1 MNLISI
7 VSIVA
12 LPLFVGAVITHG
24 LVKKVAV
31 YDEFI
36 SGARSGIGLAFRVM
50 PYIIGMV
57 FAIDIF
63 KASGCFDYISAF
75 IGPVLNSIG
84 IPPEVLP
91 LALMRPFS
99 GGASLGLLAGIF
111 TRYGPDSYVGRVS
124 STMMGSSE
132 TLFYTV
138 ALYFGSVGVTKTR
151 YTIPVGLAVEV
162 VGLIASCLV
171 CRFMFQ

>member
-1 MNLISI
+1 MNAISLF
-7 VSIVA
+7 SLLA
-12 LPLFVGAVITHG
+12 LPVFVAAVIVHG
-24 LVKKVAV
+24 MVKKVAV

-75 IGPVLNSIG
+75 LGPFMNAIG
-84 IPPEVLP
+84 IPPEILP

-99 GGASLGLLAGIF
+99 GGASLGLLAGLF
-111 TRYGPDSYVGRVS
+111 TQYGPDSYVGRVGG
-124 STMMGSSE
+124 TMMGSSE
-132 TLFYTV
+132 TLFYTT
-138 ALYFGSVGVTKTR
+138 ALYFGSIGVTKTR
-151 YTIPVGLAVEV
+151 YTIPVGLIEEGI
-162 VGLIASCLV
+162 GLIASCLI
-171 CRFMFQ
+171 CRLMFQ